1 MNTQRAYN
9 KKREKLNMLGNKSAR
24 RKKYKDIIKEM
35 GARNI
40 TLDNISKGE
49 KIPGMIDLMESTGM
63 TMDEFVVLGQY
74 SKAILDRDT
83 RASEFLRDS
92 AGEKPSNVIDINS
105 DDNGLS
111 KMSLEELQAMRA
123 ELQQVLELEKKEK

>member
-9 KKREKLNMLGNKSAR
+9 KKREKLNMLGNKTAR

-123 ELQQVLELEKKEK
+123 ELQQVLELEKKDE

>member
-1 MNTQRAYN
+1 MNQKAYN
-9 KKREKLNMLGNKSAR
+9 NRMEKQNRLGNKATR
-24 RKKYKDIIKEM
+24 RKKYKEIIKEM

-40 TLDNISKGE
+40 TLENINRGE
-49 KIPGMIDLMESTGM
+49 KIPGMIEVMNETGM

-92 AGEKPSNVIDINS
+92 VGEKPSNVIDINNE
-105 DDNGLS
+105 DNGLS
-111 KMSLEELQAMRA
+111 KMSLEELTAMR
-123 ELQQVLELEKKEK
+123 EDLKQILEMQKKEE

>member
-9 KKREKLNMLGNKSAR
+9 KKREKLNMLGNKTAR